1 MSREHLSFA
10 QQVCIKSAGRAM
22 QRTGMIHPGARIGV
36 AVSGGVD
43 SWILLEVLRR
53 RQRIVPFRYEIIA
66 LHLNPG
72 FDPASH
78 LPLVDWLGRHGV
90 SGHVELTDHG
100 PRGHSD
106 ENRKNSAC
114 FYCARLRRKRL
125 FELCRQYRLSHLAFG
140 HNADDLVVTFF
151 MNLLQNGRVD
161 GMSMKDGFFNGA
173 LTVIRPLL
181 LLEKS
186 EIVRAARQWD
196 LPVWHNP
203 CPSAGKT
210 RRAEVGHRFVHYR
223 QRRAGVA
230 AGLDQS
236 EFRGDANIAGAVQN
250 RRVPAGCA
258 DQCAQAGMSVF
269 RVLQGAGI
277 DRAGAGDC
285 Q

>member
-210 RRAEVGHRFVHYR
+210 RRAEVEAFVR
-223 QRRAGVA
+223 QT
-230 AGLDQS
+230 
-236 EFRGDANIAGAVQN
+236 
-250 RRVPAGCA
+250 
-258 DQCAQAGMSVF
+258 CAQDRLTRKNMFNGLRKWQLQLTQGLKAGTLMDETVGE
-269 RVLQGAGI
+269 VAGEPVCN
-277 DRAGAGDC
+277 AVHE
-285 Q
+285 